1 LLGASATVDN
11 GGVDLIMAVFLED
24 IEDFPGFF

>member
-1 LLGASATVDN
+1 LFGASAAVDD
-11 GGVDLIMAVFLED
+11 GRIDLIMAVFLED